1 MLTGKIKT
9 PRGAD
14 RWQATQVKGILERV
28 GP

>member
-14 RWQATQVKGILERV
+14 RWQATQVERILERV
-28 GP
+28 SS